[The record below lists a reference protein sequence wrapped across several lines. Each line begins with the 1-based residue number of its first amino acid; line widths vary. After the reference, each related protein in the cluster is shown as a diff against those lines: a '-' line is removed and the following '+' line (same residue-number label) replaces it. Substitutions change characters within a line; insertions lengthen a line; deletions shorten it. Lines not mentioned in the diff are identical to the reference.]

1 MRGAPD
7 EEHLKRAHNERR
19 VIFTQDDDF
28 LRLHAAGMDHAGIV
42 EQTASADRGSRCSLR
57 PLSAVVGQPGLIWTI
72 METDTVTRVLGIL
85 SAIVFRF
92 AVVRNF
98 YKDIA
103 KKVGYTSSC
112 YIVNW
117 GTKCQRIEEQA

>member
-1 MRGAPD
+1 LAEPVPLPSAP
-7 EEHLKRAHNERR
+7 
-19 VIFTQDDDF
+19 
-28 LRLHAAGMDHAGIV
+28 LRENQGHETARFAAA
-42 EQTASADRGSRCSLR
+42 QPR
-57 PLSAVVGQPGLIWTI
+57 VGQPGLIWTI
-72 METDTVTRVLGIL
+72 MKTDTVTRVLGIL